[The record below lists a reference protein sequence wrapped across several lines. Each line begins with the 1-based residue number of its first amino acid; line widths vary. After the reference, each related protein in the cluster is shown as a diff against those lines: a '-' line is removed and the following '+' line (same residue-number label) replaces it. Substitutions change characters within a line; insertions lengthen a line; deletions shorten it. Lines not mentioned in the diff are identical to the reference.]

1 MCDAASFQLDRATRR
16 VLVVCIDHHLGNTV
30 IMLPVLAALAEF
42 FEHGVDVLVDER
54 YHSLVEAMPRGKG
67 INRLRLY
74 PAQRDG
80 YFRKNK
86 AIVPVVRSWMS
97 VARGRY
103 RAVIDLTGGKRAAAV
118 TWASRARHRVGFAD
132 ARGAWGYNRK
142 IERPRQTPDGPH
154 AFSQYAAMLQVIGA
168 VPGALPPLVSLDA
181 SDLPN
186 AAGGLADRLGVAS
199 QITGTPSDGPW
210 VVLHPFAG
218 KTWRLWPVANF
229 VEVGRRLIDEFG
241 VRVAVVGTD
250 GDESSGRSLVRE
262 MGRPE
267 AACFLNL
274 SLGSLLVFFRQAS
287 LLVSNESGPTHL
299 AAATDLPIVTIF
311 GPTVEAVW
319 RPIRAGKLTV
329 LRGSACD
336 RRCRGASTCAAG
348 RECLTS
354 LSPETVLAAA
364 KSALRAQIQS

>member
-1 MCDAASFQLDRATRR
+1 M
-16 VLVVCIDHHLGNTV
+16 LVVCIDHHLGNTV
-30 IMLPVLAALAEF
+30 IMLPVLAALADY

-54 YHSLVEAMPRGKG
+54 YDTLIDALPRGTK

-86 AIVPVVRSWMS
+86 AVAPVVRALTS
-97 VARGRY
+97 VAGGRY
-103 RAVIDLTGGKRAAAV
+103 HAVIDLTGGKRAATV
-118 TWASRARHRVGFAD
+118 TRASLARHRVGFAD
-132 ARGAWGYNRK
+132 ARGAWAYNRK

-154 AFSQYAAMLQVIGA
+154 AFSQYAAMLQITGA
-168 VPGALPPLVSLDA
+168 EPDVRPPLVPLDA
-181 SDLPN
+181 SDLPH
-186 AAGGLADRLGVAS
+186 AATGLKDRLGVTSEAAE
-199 QITGTPSDGPW
+199 TPSDGRW

-218 KTWRLWPVANF
+218 KAWRLWPAEHF

-250 GDESSGRSLVRE
+250 GDEQNGRTLVRE
-262 MGRPE
+262 MKRPA
-267 AACFLNL
+267 AACYLNL
-274 SLGSLLVFFRQAS
+274 SLGSLLVFFRQAT
-287 LLVSNESGPTHL
+287 LLISNESGPTHL

-319 RPIRAGKLTV
+319 RPIREKDLTV
-329 LRGSACD
+329 LRGAACD
-336 RRCRGASTCAAG
+336 PRCRGAATCAAG

-354 LSPETVLAAA
+354 LSVETVVAAVREVLAAPTA
-364 KSALRAQIQS
+364 ADRPDTAE